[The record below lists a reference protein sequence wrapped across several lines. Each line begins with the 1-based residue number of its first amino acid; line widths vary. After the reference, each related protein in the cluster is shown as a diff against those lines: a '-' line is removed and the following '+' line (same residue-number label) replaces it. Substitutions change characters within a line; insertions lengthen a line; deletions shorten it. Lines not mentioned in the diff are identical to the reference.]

1 MSTFVLTFPHPD
13 TGEEVRLSTAAGY
26 MPYGGYEEDWEKCAV
41 YHDPALRPIFD
52 TILLVCR
59 QLTIESVG
67 SLGMPGMPTFHT
79 MWKRVS
85 MRHPATTFTLSATL
99 DFTGPTV
106 YSYQKGEECVV
117 A

>member
-1 MSTFVLTFPHPD
+1 MSTFILTFPHPD
-13 TGEEVRLSTAAGY
+13 TGDEVRQSTRAGD
-26 MPYGGYEEDWEKCAV
+26 MPYGGYQEDWEKWAA

-59 QLTIESVG
+59 QLTAECVG

-85 MRHPATTFTLSATL
+85 RRYPTTTFTLSTTL

-106 YSYQKGEECVV
+106 YCYQKGEECVV